1 MTLLFCYIS
10 IIEGGLISEVNL
22 VYQMYNTLSKSDKMR
37 FMQMLGMPPQMTEI
51 INSST
56 MEEFLGKYR
65 FHNGVCC
72 PHCGLVDV
80 KKNGK
85 TKSGHQRFQCKGC
98 GKSFTYATRTIFH
111 GAKLPLD
118 TYLRYVHCMMH
129 GMTVRATAYECRI
142 SKNAAFFLSHK
153 ILDVLQEMQS
163 KVKLDGIVEA
173 DETFFRISFKG
184 NHSRSQFFSMPRE
197 PHMRGER
204 SKKSGISLEKVC
216 VPCAVNRDGKSI
228 AQIANL
234 GRASVRSISSVF
246 GGRIS
251 PDAVLCTDKH
261 NAYVG
266 FAEREGINLL
276 QLKSTQRVSGTL
288 GIQHINGYHSQLKTF
303 MERFHGV
310 ATKYLNNY
318 LVWHNLRNY
327 ADGDFNFKESVWER
341 HNAEAIYDDSKWT
354 YMFRPPIPLPLA
366 A

>member
-10 IIEGGLISEVNL
+10 IIEGGLMSEVNL

-51 INSST
+51 IDSST

-65 FHNGVCC
+65 FHEGVCC

-85 TKSGHQRFQCKGC
+85 TKTGHQRFQCKGC

-142 SKNAAFFLSHK
+142 SKNAAFFLRHK
-153 ILDVLQEMQS
+153 ILDALQEMQS

-204 SKKSGISLEKVC
+204 SKKRGISLEKVC

-327 ADGDFNFKESVWER
+327 AEGDFNFKESVWER

>member
-1 MTLLFCYIS
+1 M
-10 IIEGGLISEVNL
+10 SEVNL
-22 VYQMYNTLSKSDKMR
+22 VYQIYNTLSKPDKMR

-51 INSST
+51 IDST
-56 MEEFLGKYR
+56 SVEEFLEKYR
-65 FHNGVCC
+65 FHDGVCC

-80 KKNGK
+80 KKNGR
-85 TKSGHQRFQCKGC
+85 TKMGHQRFRCIGC

-118 TYLRYVHCMMH
+118 TYFRYVHCMMH
-129 GMTVRATAYECRI
+129 GMTVRESAYECRI
-142 SKNAAFFLSHK
+142 SKNAAFFLRHK
-153 ILDVLQEMQS
+153 ILDALQEMQS
-163 KVKLDGIVEA
+163 RVKLDGIVEA

-184 NHSRSQFFSMPRE
+184 NHSRSKFFEMPRE
-197 PHMRGER
+197 PHMRGEPAKHR
-204 SKKSGISLEKVC
+204 GISLEKVC

-228 AQIANL
+228 ARISNL
-234 GRASVRSISSVF
+234 GRASVASISSVF
-246 GGRIS
+246 GGHIS

-266 FAEREGINLL
+266 FAEREGISLL
-276 QLKSTQRVSGTL
+276 QLKANRRVKGTL
-288 GIQHINGYHSQLKTF
+288 GIQHINGYHSQLKNF

-341 HNAEAIYDDSKWT
+341 HNAEAVYDDSKWT
-354 YMFRPPIPLPLA
+354 YMFRPPIPLPLVA
-366 A
+366 

>member
-1 MTLLFCYIS
+1 M
-10 IIEGGLISEVNL
+10 SEVNL
-22 VYQMYNTLSKSDKMR
+22 VYQMYNTLSKSDKVR

-51 INSST
+51 IDSPT

-65 FHNGVCC
+65 FHDGVCC

-85 TKSGHQRFQCKGC
+85 TKTGHQRFQCKGC

-142 SKNAAFFLSHK
+142 SKNAAFFLRHK
-153 ILDVLQEMQS
+153 ILDALQEMQS

-204 SKKSGISLEKVC
+204 SKKRGISLEKVC

-327 ADGDFNFKESVWER
+327 AEGDFNFKESVWER

>member
-1 MTLLFCYIS
+1 M
-10 IIEGGLISEVNL
+10 SEVNL

-51 INSST
+51 IDSST

-65 FHNGVCC
+65 FHEGVCC

-85 TKSGHQRFQCKGC
+85 TKTGHQRFQCKGC

-142 SKNAAFFLSHK
+142 SKNAAFFIRHK
-153 ILDVLQEMQS
+153 ILDALQEMQT

-204 SKKSGISLEKVC
+204 SKKRGISLEKVC

-354 YMFRPPIPLPLA
+354 YMFRPPIPLPLVA
-366 A
+366 

>member
-1 MTLLFCYIS
+1 M
-10 IIEGGLISEVNL
+10 SEVNL

-51 INSST
+51 IDSST

-65 FHNGVCC
+65 FHEGVCC

-85 TKSGHQRFQCKGC
+85 TKTGHQRFQCKGC

-142 SKNAAFFLSHK
+142 SKNAVFFIRHK
-153 ILDVLQEMQS
+153 ILDALQEMQT

-184 NHSRSQFFSMPRE
+184 NHSRSQFFSMPHE

-204 SKKSGISLEKVC
+204 SKKRGISLEKVC

-354 YMFRPPIPLPLA
+354 YMFRPPIPFPVFHHLEFL
-366 A
+366 

>member
-1 MTLLFCYIS
+1 M
-10 IIEGGLISEVNL
+10 SEVNL

-51 INSST
+51 IDSST

-65 FHNGVCC
+65 FHDGVCC

-85 TKSGHQRFQCKGC
+85 TKTGHQRFQCKGC

-142 SKNAAFFLSHK
+142 SKNAAFFLRHK
-153 ILDVLQEMQS
+153 ILDALQEMQS

-204 SKKSGISLEKVC
+204 SKKRGISLEKVC

-251 PDAVLCTDKH
+251 TDAVLCTDKH

-327 ADGDFNFKESVWER
+327 AEGDFNFKESVWER

-354 YMFRPPIPLPLA
+354 YIFRPPIPLPLA

>member
-1 MTLLFCYIS
+1 M
-10 IIEGGLISEVNL
+10 SEVNL
-22 VYQMYNTLSKSDKMR
+22 VYQMYNTLSKTDKMR

-51 INSST
+51 IDSST
-56 MEEFLGKYR
+56 MEEFLSKYR
-65 FHNGVCC
+65 FHDGVCC

-85 TKSGHQRFQCKGC
+85 TKTGHQRFQCKGC

-142 SKNAAFFLSHK
+142 SKNAAFFLRHK
-153 ILDVLQEMQS
+153 ILDALQEMQS

-204 SKKSGISLEKVC
+204 SKKRGISLEKVC

-276 QLKSTQRVSGTL
+276 QLKSTQRVSGPL

-327 ADGDFNFKESVWER
+327 AEGDFNFKESVWER

>member
-1 MTLLFCYIS
+1 M
-10 IIEGGLISEVNL
+10 SEVNL

-51 INSST
+51 IDSST
-56 MEEFLGKYR
+56 MEDFLDKYR

-85 TKSGHQRFQCKGC
+85 TKTGHQRFQCKGC

-142 SKNAAFFLSHK
+142 SKNASFFLRHK
-153 ILDVLQEMQS
+153 ILDALQEMQS

-204 SKKSGISLEKVC
+204 SKKRGISLEKVC

-327 ADGDFNFKESVWER
+327 AEGDFNFKESVWER

>member
-1 MTLLFCYIS
+1 M
-10 IIEGGLISEVNL
+10 SEVNL

-51 INSST
+51 IDSST
-56 MEEFLGKYR
+56 MEEFLEKYR

-85 TKSGHQRFQCKGC
+85 TKTGHQRFQCKGC

-142 SKNAAFFLSHK
+142 SKNAAFFLRHK
-153 ILDVLQEMQS
+153 ILDALQEMQS

-204 SKKSGISLEKVC
+204 SKKRGISLEKVC
-216 VPCAVNRDGKSI
+216 VPCAVNRNGKSI

-266 FAEREGINLL
+266 FAERESINLL

-327 ADGDFNFKESVWER
+327 AEGDFNFKESVWER
-341 HNAEAIYDDSKWT
+341 HNAEAIYDGSKWT
-354 YMFRPPIPLPLA
+354 YMFRPPNPLLLA

>member
-1 MTLLFCYIS
+1 M
-10 IIEGGLISEVNL
+10 SEVNL

-37 FMQMLGMPPQMTEI
+37 FMRMLGMPPQMTEI
-51 INSST
+51 IDSST

-85 TKSGHQRFQCKGC
+85 TKTGHQRFQCKGC
-98 GKSFTYATRTIFH
+98 GKSFTYATRTLFH

-118 TYLRYVHCMMH
+118 TYLHYVHCMMH

-142 SKNAAFFLSHK
+142 SKNAAFFLRHK
-153 ILDVLQEMQS
+153 ILDALQEMQS

-204 SKKSGISLEKVC
+204 SKKRGISLEKVC

-327 ADGDFNFKESVWER
+327 AEGDFNFKESVWER

>member
-1 MTLLFCYIS
+1 M
-10 IIEGGLISEVNL
+10 SEVNL

-51 INSST
+51 IDSST

-65 FHNGVCC
+65 FHEGVCC

-85 TKSGHQRFQCKGC
+85 TKTGHQRFQCKGC

-142 SKNAAFFLSHK
+142 SKNAAFFLRHK
-153 ILDVLQEMQS
+153 ILDALQEMQS
-163 KVKLDGIVEA
+163 KLKLDGIVEA

-204 SKKSGISLEKVC
+204 SKKRGISLEKVC

-318 LVWHNLRNY
+318 LVGHNLRNY
-327 ADGDFNFKESVWER
+327 AEGDFNFKESVWER

>member
-1 MTLLFCYIS
+1 M
-10 IIEGGLISEVNL
+10 SEVNL

-51 INSST
+51 IDSST

-65 FHNGVCC
+65 FHDGVCC

-85 TKSGHQRFQCKGC
+85 TKTGHQRFQCKGC

-142 SKNAAFFLSHK
+142 SKNAAFFLRHK
-153 ILDVLQEMQS
+153 ILDALQEMQS

-204 SKKSGISLEKVC
+204 SKKRGISLEKVC

-276 QLKSTQRVSGTL
+276 QLKSTQRVSGPL

-327 ADGDFNFKESVWER
+327 AEGDFNFKESVWER

-354 YMFRPPIPLPLA
+354 YMFRPPIPMPLA

>member
-1 MTLLFCYIS
+1 M
-10 IIEGGLISEVNL
+10 SEVNL

-51 INSST
+51 IDSST
-56 MEEFLGKYR
+56 MEEFLDKYR
-65 FHNGVCC
+65 FHDGVCC

-85 TKSGHQRFQCKGC
+85 TRHQRFQCKGC

-129 GMTVRATAYECRI
+129 SMTVRATAYECHI
-142 SKNAAFFLSHK
+142 SKNASFFLRHK
-153 ILDVLQEMQS
+153 ILDALQEMQS

-204 SKKSGISLEKVC
+204 SKKRGISLEKVC

-276 QLKSTQRVSGTL
+276 QLKSTKRVSGTL
-288 GIQHINGYHSQLKTF
+288 GIHHICLHSRNVPLSWQWRHRTIHGY
-303 MERFHGV
+303 
-310 ATKYLNNY
+310 
-318 LVWHNLRNY
+318 
-327 ADGDFNFKESVWER
+327 
-341 HNAEAIYDDSKWT
+341 
-354 YMFRPPIPLPLA
+354 
-366 A
+366 

>member
-1 MTLLFCYIS
+1 M
-10 IIEGGLISEVNL
+10 SEVNL

-51 INSST
+51 IDSST

-85 TKSGHQRFQCKGC
+85 TKTGHQRFQCKGC

-142 SKNAAFFLSHK
+142 SKNASFFLRHK
-153 ILDVLQEMQS
+153 ILDALQEMQS

-204 SKKSGISLEKVC
+204 SKKRGISLEKVC

-327 ADGDFNFKESVWER
+327 AEGDFNFKESVWER

>member
-1 MTLLFCYIS
+1 M
-10 IIEGGLISEVNL
+10 SEVNL

-51 INSST
+51 IDSST
-56 MEEFLGKYR
+56 MEEFLDKYR
-65 FHNGVCC
+65 FHDGVCC

-85 TKSGHQRFQCKGC
+85 TKTGHQRFQCKGC

-129 GMTVRATAYECRI
+129 GMTVRATAYECHI
-142 SKNAAFFLSHK
+142 SKNAAFFLRHK
-153 ILDVLQEMQS
+153 ILDALQEMQS

-204 SKKSGISLEKVC
+204 SKKRGISLEKVC

-234 GRASVRSISSVF
+234 GRASVRSISNVF

-327 ADGDFNFKESVWER
+327 AEGDFNFKESVWER

>member
-1 MTLLFCYIS
+1 M
-10 IIEGGLISEVNL
+10 SEVNL

-51 INSST
+51 IDSST
-56 MEEFLGKYR
+56 MEEFLDKYR
-65 FHNGVCC
+65 FYDGVCC

-80 KKNGK
+80 KKNGRTK
-85 TKSGHQRFQCKGC
+85 TGHQRFYCHGC
-98 GKSFTYATRTIFH
+98 HKSFTYATRTIFH

-129 GMTVRATAYECRI
+129 GMTVRASAFECRI
-142 SKNAAFFLSHK
+142 SKNSAFFLRHK
-153 ILDVLQEMQS
+153 ILDALQEMQS

-184 NHSRSQFFSMPRE
+184 NHSNSKFFRMPRE
-197 PHMRGER
+197 PHKRGER
-204 SKKSGISLEKVC
+204 SKKRGISLEKVC
-216 VPCAVNRDGKSI
+216 VPCAVNREGKSI
-228 AQIANL
+228 AKIANL
-234 GRASVRSISSVF
+234 GRASVASISSVF
-246 GGRIS
+246 SGHIS

-266 FAEREGINLL
+266 FAGQEGINLL
-276 QLKSTQRVSGTL
+276 QLKAKRRINGTL
-288 GIQHINGYHSQLKTF
+288 GIQHINGYHSQLKNF

-327 ADGDFNFKESVWER
+327 ADGNFNYKESVWER
-341 HNAEAIYDDSKWT
+341 HNAEAVYNDSKWT
-354 YMFRPPIPLPLA
+354 YMVRPPIPLPLVA
-366 A
+366 

>member
-1 MTLLFCYIS
+1 M
-10 IIEGGLISEVNL
+10 SEVNL

-51 INSST
+51 IDSST

-65 FHNGVCC
+65 FHEGVCC

-85 TKSGHQRFQCKGC
+85 TKTGHQRFQCKGC

-142 SKNAAFFLSHK
+142 SKNAAFFLRHK
-153 ILDVLQEMQS
+153 ILDALQEMQS

-204 SKKSGISLEKVC
+204 SKKRGISLEKVC

-276 QLKSTQRVSGTL
+276 QLKSTQRVSGPL

-327 ADGDFNFKESVWER
+327 AEGDFNFKESVWER

>member
-1 MTLLFCYIS
+1 M
-10 IIEGGLISEVNL
+10 SEVNL

-51 INSST
+51 IDSST

-65 FHNGVCC
+65 FHDGVCC

-85 TKSGHQRFQCKGC
+85 TKTGHQRFQCKGC

-142 SKNAAFFLSHK
+142 SKNASFFLRHK
-153 ILDVLQEMQS
+153 ILDALQEMQS

-204 SKKSGISLEKVC
+204 SKKRGISLEKVC

-327 ADGDFNFKESVWER
+327 AEGDFNFKESVWER
-341 HNAEAIYDDSKWT
+341 HNAEAIYVGSKWT

>member
-1 MTLLFCYIS
+1 M
-10 IIEGGLISEVNL
+10 SEVNV
-22 VYQMYNTLSKSDKMR
+22 VYQMYNTLSKQDKMR
-37 FMQMLGMPPQMTEI
+37 FMQMLGMPTKMTEI
-51 INSST
+51 IDSTT
-56 MEEFLGKYR
+56 MEEFLDKYR
-65 FHNGVCC
+65 FHDGVCC

-85 TKSGHQRFQCKGC
+85 TKTGHQRFQCKGC

-142 SKNAAFFLSHK
+142 SKNAVFFLRHK
-153 ILDVLQEMQS
+153 ILDALQEMQS

-204 SKKSGISLEKVC
+204 SKKRGISLEKVC

-327 ADGDFNFKESVWER
+327 AEGDFNFKESVWER

>member
-1 MTLLFCYIS
+1 M
-10 IIEGGLISEVNL
+10 SEVNL

-51 INSST
+51 IDSST
-56 MEEFLGKYR
+56 MEEFLDKYR
-65 FHNGVCC
+65 FHDGVCC

-85 TKSGHQRFQCKGC
+85 TKTGHQRFQCKGC

-129 GMTVRATAYECRI
+129 GMTVRATAYECHI
-142 SKNAAFFLSHK
+142 SKNASFFLRHK
-153 ILDVLQEMQS
+153 ILDALQEMQS

-204 SKKSGISLEKVC
+204 SKKRGISLEKVC

-234 GRASVRSISSVF
+234 GRASVRSISNVF

-327 ADGDFNFKESVWER
+327 AEGDFNFKESVWER

>member
-1 MTLLFCYIS
+1 M
-10 IIEGGLISEVNL
+10 SEVNL

-51 INSST
+51 IDSST

-65 FHNGVCC
+65 FHDGVCC

-85 TKSGHQRFQCKGC
+85 TKTGHQRFQCKGC

-129 GMTVRATAYECRI
+129 GMTVRATAYECHI
-142 SKNAAFFLSHK
+142 SKNASFFLRHK
-153 ILDVLQEMQS
+153 ILDALQEMQS

-204 SKKSGISLEKVC
+204 SKKRGISLEKVC

-327 ADGDFNFKESVWER
+327 AEGDFNFKESVWER

>member
-1 MTLLFCYIS
+1 M
-10 IIEGGLISEVNL
+10 SEVNL

-51 INSST
+51 IDSST
-56 MEEFLGKYR
+56 MEEFLDKYR
-65 FHNGVCC
+65 FHDGVCC

-85 TKSGHQRFQCKGC
+85 TKAGHQRFQCKGC

-129 GMTVRATAYECRI
+129 GMTVRATAYECHI
-142 SKNAAFFLSHK
+142 SKNAAFFLRHK
-153 ILDVLQEMQS
+153 ILDALQEMQS

-204 SKKSGISLEKVC
+204 SKKRGISLEKVC

-234 GRASVRSISSVF
+234 GRASVRSISNVF

-327 ADGDFNFKESVWER
+327 AEGDFNFKESVWER

>member
-1 MTLLFCYIS
+1 M
-10 IIEGGLISEVNL
+10 SEVNL

-37 FMQMLGMPPQMTEI
+37 FMQMLGMPQQMTEI
-51 INSST
+51 IDSST
-56 MEEFLGKYR
+56 MEEFLDKYR
-65 FHNGVCC
+65 FHDGVCC

-85 TKSGHQRFQCKGC
+85 TKTGHQRFQCKGC

-129 GMTVRATAYECRI
+129 GMTVRATAYECHI
-142 SKNAAFFLSHK
+142 SKNASFFLRHK
-153 ILDVLQEMQS
+153 ILDALQEMQS

-197 PHMRGER
+197 HHMRGER
-204 SKKSGISLEKVC
+204 SKKRGISLEKVC

-327 ADGDFNFKESVWER
+327 AEGDFNFKESVWER

>member
-1 MTLLFCYIS
+1 M
-10 IIEGGLISEVNL
+10 SEVNL

-51 INSST
+51 IDSST
-56 MEEFLGKYR
+56 MEDFLDKYR
-65 FHNGVCC
+65 FHDGVCC

-85 TKSGHQRFQCKGC
+85 TKTGHQRFQCKGC

-129 GMTVRATAYECRI
+129 GMTVRESAYECRI
-142 SKNAAFFLSHK
+142 SKNASFFLRHK
-153 ILDVLQEMQS
+153 ILDALQEMQS

-204 SKKSGISLEKVC
+204 SKKRGISLEKVC

-327 ADGDFNFKESVWER
+327 AEGDFNFKESVWER

>member
-1 MTLLFCYIS
+1 M
-10 IIEGGLISEVNL
+10 SEVNL

-51 INSST
+51 IDSST

-65 FHNGVCC
+65 FHEGVCC

-85 TKSGHQRFQCKGC
+85 TKTGHQRFQCKGC

-142 SKNAAFFLSHK
+142 SKNAAFFLRHK

-204 SKKSGISLEKVC
+204 SKKRGISLEKVC

-327 ADGDFNFKESVWER
+327 AEGDFNFKESVWER

>member
-1 MTLLFCYIS
+1 M
-10 IIEGGLISEVNL
+10 SEVNL
-22 VYQMYNTLSKSDKMR
+22 VYQMYNILSKSDKMC
-37 FMQMLGMPPQMTEI
+37 FMQMLGMPPQMTGI
-51 INSST
+51 IDSST

-85 TKSGHQRFQCKGC
+85 TKTGHQRFQCKGC

-142 SKNAAFFLSHK
+142 SKNASFFLRHK
-153 ILDVLQEMQS
+153 ILDALQEMQS
-163 KVKLDGIVEA
+163 KVKLDCIVEA

-204 SKKSGISLEKVC
+204 SKKRGISLEKVC

-327 ADGDFNFKESVWER
+327 AEGDFNFKESVWER

>member
-1 MTLLFCYIS
+1 M
-10 IIEGGLISEVNL
+10 SEVNL

-51 INSST
+51 IDSST

-65 FHNGVCC
+65 FHDGVCC

-85 TKSGHQRFQCKGC
+85 TKTGHQRFQCKGC

-142 SKNAAFFLSHK
+142 SKNAAFFLRHK
-153 ILDVLQEMQS
+153 ILDALQEMQS

-204 SKKSGISLEKVC
+204 SKKRGISLEKVC

-266 FAEREGINLL
+266 FAQREGINLL

-327 ADGDFNFKESVWER
+327 AEGDFNFKESVWER

-354 YMFRPPIPLPLA
+354 YMFRPPIPLPVA

>member
-1 MTLLFCYIS
+1 M
-10 IIEGGLISEVNL
+10 SEVNL

-51 INSST
+51 IDSSS
-56 MEEFLGKYR
+56 MEEFLDKYR
-65 FHNGVCC
+65 FHDGVCC
-72 PHCGLVDV
+72 PHCGVVNV
-80 KKNGK
+80 KKNGRTK
-85 TKSGHQRFQCKGC
+85 TGHQRFYCQGC
-98 GKSFTYATRTIFH
+98 RKSFTYATRTIFH

-118 TYLRYVHCMMH
+118 TYLCYVHCMMH
-129 GMTVRATAYECRI
+129 GMTVRASAYECRI
-142 SKNAAFFLSHK
+142 SKNAAFFLRHK
-153 ILDVLQEMQS
+153 ILDALQEMQS

-184 NHSRSQFFSMPRE
+184 NHSRSNIFQMPRE

-204 SKKSGISLEKVC
+204 SKKRGISLEKVC

-228 AQIANL
+228 AKIANL
-234 GRASVRSISSVF
+234 GRASVSSIGSVL
-246 GGRIS
+246 GGHIA

-266 FAEREGINLL
+266 FAEQEDINLL
-276 QLKSTQRVSGTL
+276 QLKANRRVQGIL
-288 GIQHINGYHSQLKTF
+288 GIQYINGYHSQLKNF

-327 ADGDFNFKESVWER
+327 ADGDFNYKESVWER
-341 HNAEAIYDDSKWT
+341 HNASALYLGSKWT
-354 YMFRPPIPLPLA
+354 YMYRPPIPLA

>member
-1 MTLLFCYIS
+1 MTLRFCYIS
-10 IIEGGLISEVNL
+10 IIEGGLMSEVNL

-51 INSST
+51 IDSST

-65 FHNGVCC
+65 FHDGVCC

-85 TKSGHQRFQCKGC
+85 TKTGHQRFQCKGC

-142 SKNAAFFLSHK
+142 SKNASFFLRHK
-153 ILDVLQEMQS
+153 ILDALQEMQS

-204 SKKSGISLEKVC
+204 SKKRGISLEKVC

-276 QLKSTQRVSGTL
+276 QLKSTQRVSGPL

-327 ADGDFNFKESVWER
+327 AEGDFNFKESVWER
-341 HNAEAIYDDSKWT
+341 HNAEAIYDDSKWS

>member
-1 MTLLFCYIS
+1 M
-10 IIEGGLISEVNL
+10 SEVNL

-51 INSST
+51 IDSST

-65 FHNGVCC
+65 FHEGVCC

-85 TKSGHQRFQCKGC
+85 TKTGHQRFQCKGC
-98 GKSFTYATRTIFH
+98 SKSFTYATRTIFH

-142 SKNAAFFLSHK
+142 SKNASFFLRHK
-153 ILDVLQEMQS
+153 ILDALQEMQS

-204 SKKSGISLEKVC
+204 SKKRGISLEKVC

-234 GRASVRSISSVF
+234 GRASVRSISSV
-246 GGRIS
+246 S
-251 PDAVLCTDKH
+251 
-261 NAYVG
+261 
-266 FAEREGINLL
+266 
-276 QLKSTQRVSGTL
+276 
-288 GIQHINGYHSQLKTF
+288 
-303 MERFHGV
+303 V
-310 ATKYLNNY
+310 A
-318 LVWHNLRNY
+318 R
-327 ADGDFNFKESVWER
+327 
-341 HNAEAIYDDSKWT
+341 
-354 YMFRPPIPLPLA
+354 
-366 A
+366 

>member
-1 MTLLFCYIS
+1 
-10 IIEGGLISEVNL
+10 
-22 VYQMYNTLSKSDKMR
+22 MYNTLSKSDKMR

-51 INSST
+51 IDSST

-65 FHNGVCC
+65 FHDGVCC

-85 TKSGHQRFQCKGC
+85 TTTGHQRFQCKGC

-142 SKNAAFFLSHK
+142 SKNAAFFLRHK
-153 ILDVLQEMQS
+153 ILDALQEMQS

-184 NHSRSQFFSMPRE
+184 NHSRSQFFTMPRE

-204 SKKSGISLEKVC
+204 SKKRGISLEKVC

-303 MERFHGV
+303 IERFHGV

-327 ADGDFNFKESVWER
+327 AEGDFNFKESVWER